1 MGFWSNTFGGGNSF
15 SQSVSNV
22 TGRSSSSGSSGG
34 RRDDNDAASIRQA
47 YDAAAGNYGN
57 STASSSSDRNRQNEA
72 GQQANASAQE
82 SIRQAAAQDASR
94 AAAAAKA
101 AKDAAERKKQE
112 EAAAAARAREQA
124 ALVARE
130 AARKALEEKELA
142 RVTEQRRVAAEKKA
156 AAEAAERTRRLREIA
171 DSSRDQNSFY
181 QQTMNKLTPNDG
193 KEYIGGQLVGTG
205 PISPD
210 RALYSDNTDPVD
222 TSFGARGIGNAP
234 GILGIGQK
242 ALAFLSGA
250 RAGDRAVGSVDG
262 QIIYERTDGTT
273 YSVNQLGLPYD
284 TVSATSTEA
293 ATRTSDPS
301 DNMNVRSGSD
311 EPTAEV
317 VEGVVEEINP
327 CPEGYMMDEETKV
340 CVIDPFQTPF
350 PVIQP
355 QQPAAPQALSQYSSV
370 SPIGLPTLN
379 PVQQSPFVVPT
390 PTVQPI
396 TVAQQ
401 GLASLP
407 FRSS

>member
-15 SQSVSNV
+15 SQSVSNATTPNDGNTYV
-22 TGRSSSSGSSGG
+22 GGQATSTRSGAVRPRARPANFAATVAAQRSPEARANTAALVNTAAKQDS
-34 RRDDNDAASIRQA
+34 DASAA
-47 YDAAAGNYGN
+47 KAAAK
-57 STASSSSDRNRQNEA
+57 
-72 GQQANASAQE
+72 QE
-82 SIRQAAAQDASR
+82 RLRKAAAVSS
-94 AAAAAKA
+94 AAAAAE
-101 AKDAAERKKQE
+101 AERQRLAREAEAQRIQKV
-112 EAAAAARAREQA
+112 EAAAQAR
-124 ALVARE
+124 RE
-130 AARKALEEKELA
+130 AALKDLQARSKASLA
-142 RVTEQRRVAAEKKA
+142 IDDARFGPVDQRTPATN
-156 AAEAAERTRRLREIA
+156 AEAR
-171 DSSRDQNSFY
+171 SQKNSAYESF
-181 QQTMNKLTPNDG
+181 MNRMTPRDG
-193 KEYIGGQLVGTG
+193 KQYIGGQLYDTQ
-205 PISPD
+205 PEE
-210 RALYSDNTDPVD
+210 LYSYQPD
-222 TSFGARGIGNAP
+222 TSGALGIFARGLNA
-234 GILGIGQK
+234 
-242 ALAFLSGA
+242 LSGA
-250 RAGDRAVGSVDG
+250 RAGDPIVGEVDG
-262 QIIYERTDGTT
+262 KSIYQRSDGST
-273 YSVNQLGLPYD
+273 YSVNRLGLTYD

-293 ATRTSDPS
+293 ATRTPDPS

-350 PVIQP
+350 PVTQP